1 MHDLNNLTKENR
13 KVVHSLCIIICI
25 NQPLKARVSK
35 KSLKLI
41 TVYWSGKFVCAIWEL
56 QSRKTGIWPKKS
68 FDILCSNV

>member
-41 TVYWSGKFVCAIWEL
+41 TVYWSGKFVCAI
-56 QSRKTGIWPKKS
+56 
-68 FDILCSNV
+68 